1 MIRSYIRPLST
12 LTLAL
17 ALASGAALPVQ
28 VHARGVARISRAVSC
43 PAGTTCDT
51 ALGIAFTLPVG
62 WTRENYPAGI
72 LEFSA
77 RPTAGATYS
86 VVRLNI
92 ASWGTTTD
100 PDDARAATAGMDALI
115 GSTNS
120 AQSFVRVAVHFPGAS
135 GVLVSGLPSSP
146 GPVTALILVHAGLA
160 YKILAPGVTLAPDQI
175 AALRSLCFIPRVGP
189 FPPANGVGVPPTA
202 PSPATSA
209 SLTATT
215 VPLDTT
221 FAVRAHGVGFRV
233 GEVVTLR
240 AAWTGVPRPGQHP
253 RYTYYTAMR
262 SVRANQGGALDATL
276 TIPASPRAYMSYTVR
291 VTATGTV
298 RVTATGAQAEARV
311 ATPSASAGSSR

>member
-1 MIRSYIRPLST
+1 MIRSYVRPLSALT

-17 ALASGAALPVQ
+17 AGSAVLPIQAHASGTP
-28 VHARGVARISRAVSC
+28 RIPRVVSC
-43 PAGTTCDT
+43 PAGTACDT
-51 ALGIAFTLPVG
+51 ALGVALALPSG
-62 WTRENYPAGI
+62 WTRSNYPVGI

-100 PDDARAATAGMDALI
+100 PDDARAAAAGMDALI
-115 GSTNS
+115 RSTNS
-120 AQSFVRVAVHFPGAS
+120 AQSFARVPVHFPGAS

-146 GPVTALILVHAGLA
+146 GPVTAIILVHAGLA
-160 YKILAPGVTLAPDQI
+160 YKILAPGAALAPDQRQ
-175 AALRSLCFIPRVGP
+175 ALDSLRFIPRVGP

-215 VPLDTT
+215 TPLDTT
-221 FAVRAHGVGFRV
+221 FTVRARGAGFRA
-233 GEVVTLR
+233 GEIVTLR

-253 RYTYYTAMR
+253 RYTYYTAIR
-262 SVRANQGGALDATL
+262 SLCADQRGALDATL
-276 TIPASPRAYMSYTVR
+276 TIPAPPRAYASYIVR
-291 VTATGTV
+291 VTATH
-298 RVTATGAQAEARV
+298 A
-311 ATPSASAGSSR
+311 